1 MLKLCGSYLIV
12 SNYFLAKTERSSSFQ
27 IRTVSLVCS
36 GEDRCCSDC
45 NCRVTALF
53 ILYRAMTTDHAW
65 YLSRNQ
71 YQPLIILSS
80 SDKRSGAI
88 NYMYLTNL
96 MILFITTYSDWMT
109 NSGVLWQY
117 LCMLHNNEAQKKFC
131 VQKIQPQLI
140 LYSKIKDNWISSQT
154 AIAKLFLNHFGAKTD
169 KW

>member
-1 MLKLCGSYLIV
+1 MLKLCGAYLII

-27 IRTVSLVCS
+27 IWTVSLVCS
-36 GEDRCCSDC
+36 KEDRCYSDC

-117 LCMLHNNEAQKKFC
+117 LCMLHNNKAKNILCEKNSTTTNS
-131 VQKIQPQLI
+131 IQ
-140 LYSKIKDNWISSQT
+140 
-154 AIAKLFLNHFGAKTD
+154 
-169 KW
+169 

>member
-1 MLKLCGSYLIV
+1 MLKLCGAYLII

-27 IRTVSLVCS
+27 MRTVSLVCS
-36 GEDRCCSDC
+36 GEDRCYFDC

-80 SDKRSGAI
+80 SHKRSGAI

-96 MILFITTYSDWMT
+96 MILFSTTCSDAMT
-109 NSGVLWQY
+109 NSGVLSQY
-117 LCMLHNNEAQKKFC
+117 LRMLHKSKNILRAKNSTTTNS
-131 VQKIQPQLI
+131 IQYNQ
-140 LYSKIKDNWISSQT
+140 
-154 AIAKLFLNHFGAKTD
+154 G
-169 KW
+169 